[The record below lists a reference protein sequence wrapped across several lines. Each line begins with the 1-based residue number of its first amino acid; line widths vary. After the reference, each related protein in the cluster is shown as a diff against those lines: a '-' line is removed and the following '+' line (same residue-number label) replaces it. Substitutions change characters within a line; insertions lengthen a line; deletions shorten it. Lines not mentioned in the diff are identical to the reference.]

1 MLKRRCFIYA
11 IIFIVVVLAIILI
24 FYSAPFVKGNNSV
37 VYANKNVIDINN
49 KSVWTSS
56 SNFKKLQIVDESLIQ
71 DNHFISIKTKSSI
84 NILSW
89 NQILITYKI
98 NATVSD
104 WDSLEKIKEYQETK
118 TIVFKF
124 LRLKWIIDNVL

>member
-1 MLKRRCFIYA
+1 MLKRKCFIYA

-24 FYSAPFVKGNNSV
+24 FYAAPFVKGNNSV
-37 VYANKNVIDINN
+37 VYANKNVIDINS

-56 SNFKKLQIVDESLIQ
+56 SNLKKLQIVDESLIQ

>member
-1 MLKRRCFIYA
+1 MLKRKCFIYA

-24 FYSAPFVKGNNSV
+24 FYTAPFVKGNNSV
-37 VYANKNVIDINN
+37 VYANKNVIDINS

-56 SNFKKLQIVDESLIQ
+56 SNLKKLQIVDESLIQ